1 MKKSLKE
8 RAQEFW
14 AKHKYTILLV
24 GGMTLVG
31 LLGYAANKAEQEE
44 EEKEL
49 ADIQMIDTSEGIK
62 PLSEVNEP
70 AVGEFDEKHPVDIQE
85 DEPDDMD
92 NDPRLPSGATYR
104 CNDLADNQK
113 IDEDHMDGFGTI
125 IINNAPLSKMGEVG
139 QDIVELCRQA
149 GLEEKGWN
157 NMENGVV
164 AMILGVQSNEIVADQ
179 QKEEPED
186 GQAAA

>member
-44 EEKEL
+44 EEKMTVSVPATVVPDEEP
-49 ADIQMIDTSEGIK
+49 EGKVTVIVK
-62 PLSEVNEP
+62 PAGTEVNE
-70 AVGEFDEKHPVDIQE
+70 
-85 DEPDDMD
+85 EPDDMD
-92 NDPRLPSGATYR
+92 DDPQLPNSGATYR
-104 CNDLADNQK
+104 CNELADNQK
-113 IDEDHMDGFGTI
+113 IDEDHCNGYGTI
-125 IINNAPLSKMGEVG
+125 IINDAQLSKMGELG
-139 QDIVELCRQA
+139 QDIVQLCRDA
-149 GLEEKGWN
+149 GLEEKGWD

-164 AMILGVQSNEIVADQ
+164 CMILGVQSKEIKADAET
-179 QKEEPED
+179 EELEN